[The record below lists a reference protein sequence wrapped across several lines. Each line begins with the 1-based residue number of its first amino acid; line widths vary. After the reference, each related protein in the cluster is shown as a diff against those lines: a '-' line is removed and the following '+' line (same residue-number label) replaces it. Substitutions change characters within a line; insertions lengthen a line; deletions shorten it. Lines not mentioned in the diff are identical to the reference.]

1 MHYMQK
7 QRMRGSNTMVDNSK
21 LNHVQYKKK
30 KVKKVKRVKTAEKVS
45 CGTITCDCKLNIWQI
60 IVKFIKNI
68 FKR

>member
-1 MHYMQK
+1 
-7 QRMRGSNTMVDNSK
+7 MVDNSK